1 MATCRGVLILW
12 SCRRGGAPKDYL
24 YFNPFDVCGCY
35 DPDAVMNEQSIVRR
49 AGELNCL
56 YVSILTLSDS
66 NCVTE
71 RSYKIE
77 AGKLKELEAY

>member
-1 MATCRGVLILW
+1 MATCRGILILW
-12 SCRRGGAPKDYL
+12 ASRMDGAPKDTL
-24 YFNPFDVCGCY
+24 YFNPFDVYGSY
-35 DPDAVMNEQSIVRR
+35 APDAAMNEQSIVRR

>member
-1 MATCRGVLILW
+1 MPNCRGVLILW

-24 YFNPFDVCGCY
+24 YFNPFAVCGRY

-49 AGELNCL
+49 AGDLNCL
-56 YVSILTLSDS
+56 WVSILTLSDS

-71 RSYKIE
+71 RTYKID
-77 AGKLKELEAY
+77 AGKLKAMY

>member
-12 SCRRGGAPKDYL
+12 ASRMGGAPQDTL
-24 YFNPFDVCGCY
+24 YFNPFDAYGSY
-35 DPDAVMNEQSIVRR
+35 APDAAMNELSIVRR

-56 YVSILTLSDS
+56 WVSILTLSES

-71 RSYKIE
+71 RTYKID
-77 AGKLKELEAY
+77 AGKLKAMY